1 MNVLEKV
8 RSLHASLA
16 KQGVPPAR
24 AGEDWALAG
33 RLLARLSNNTARIDA
48 LVQTR
53 DLAALAALLDE
64 LEGKVAQAASAPQPA
79 FTTEELDRALH
90 AFLKRL
96 KVSRLADESKLGG
109 RYTSGGRK
117 SSIDAMQPPDAF
129 DPAIWPALVRAG
141 KLRDMGDGF
150 YADASPPRP

>member
-16 KQGVPPAR
+16 KPGLSPAR
-24 AGEDWALAG
+24 ASEDWALAG
-33 RLLARLSNNTARIDA
+33 RLLSRLSNNSARIDA
-48 LVQTR
+48 LVQSK
-53 DLAALAALLDE
+53 DLAALALLLDE
-64 LEGKVAQAASAPQPA
+64 LEGKVAAAAAAPIPT
-79 FTTEELDRALH
+79 FPPEELDRALH

-96 KVSRLADESKLGG
+96 KVSRLADESRLGG

-117 SSIDAMQPPDAF
+117 SGIDAMQPPDDF

-141 KLRDMGDGF
+141 KLRDQGDGF
-150 YADASPPRP
+150 YADATTR